1 MSQRPLRIGG
11 RVLALAV
18 AAVLAVLAAVAGG
31 SGALAAAKDDLTLGA
46 QLEPPNLDPTLGA
59 SVATDEVVY
68 ANVFEG
74 LVRIGPD
81 GGVRPGLAESWDISP
96 DGLIYVFHLRRGV
109 RFHDGAPFDAATAKF
124 ALDRARAPTSP
135 NAQRPQLAAV
145 RAVEAVDPATLRVT
159 LSRPDGGLLDVL
171 GWGGL
176 VMVAPNSI
184 AGAAARPVG
193 TGPFRFA
200 GWRRGDSIVLTRNPD
215 YWGRPAPLARVTFK
229 FISDPTAALAA
240 LKAGDVDAFPYFPA
254 PESLAQ
260 LKSDPRF
267 KVTVGATEGE
277 TLMAMNQRR
286 PPLND
291 LRVRRALSYA
301 IDRKAVIEGAMFGY
315 GEPIGSHFSPRD
327 PGYVDLTGRYP
338 HDPARARALLA
349 EAGYRDGLSLTMKL
363 PPTGYARRSGE
374 ILAAQLAQVGVRVR
388 LENLEWAQWLEQ
400 VFKNHQYD
408 LTVVSHTEPKDYDIY
423 GRPDYYFGYDSP
435 PVRALLAQLD
445 ATREPPERL
454 RLLGL
459 IQRQIADDAVN
470 GFLFEFPKLG
480 VWRADLDGLWTDA
493 PIEVNDLTQVRFRGA
508 AAAGPAPSAAAPILV
523 VAAGGVAALAAA
535 ALVGLALF
543 RAGPAYAGRRLAIL
557 VLTLLGASLVVFAVT
572 EIAPGDPAS
581 FMMGLNANP
590 QGLASLRAELG
601 LDQPAPARYLA
612 WLAGMA
618 HGDFGLSY
626 TYRTPVADLILERLQ
641 VSLPLALYALALAAA
656 FAFPAAVVAAA
667 NHRRTV
673 DRAIGGLTQLGV
685 AAPNFWLAMLLVL
698 VFAVGL
704 HWTSAGGFP
713 GWREGLW
720 PGLKALTLP
729 AIALAAPQAAVLTR
743 VLRAA
748 LVDTLSQD
756 YMRTARARG
765 LSRLQALWRHGLPN
779 ALVPTLTVLGLQI
792 SFLLAGGVII
802 ETVFFLPGLGRL
814 VFQAIAQRDL
824 IVVQGVVMTLVLAVA
839 VTNFVVDLAYG
850 LVDPRLRG
858 DRR

>member
-1 MSQRPLRIGG
+1 M
-11 RVLALAV
+11 
-18 AAVLAVLAAVAGG
+18 
-31 SGALAAAKDDLTLGA
+31 
-46 QLEPPNLDPTLGA
+46 
-59 SVATDEVVY
+59 
-68 ANVFEG
+68 
-74 LVRIGPD
+74 
-81 GGVRPGLAESWDISP
+81 
-96 DGLIYVFHLRRGV
+96 
-109 RFHDGAPFDAATAKF
+109 
-124 ALDRARAPTSP
+124 
-135 NAQRPQLAAV
+135 
-145 RAVEAVDPATLRVT
+145 
-159 LSRPDGGLLDVL
+159 
-171 GWGGL
+171 
-176 VMVAPNSI
+176 
-184 AGAAARPVG
+184 
-193 TGPFRFA
+193 
-200 GWRRGDSIVLTRNPD
+200 
-215 YWGRPAPLARVTFK
+215 
-229 FISDPTAALAA
+229 
-240 LKAGDVDAFPYFPA
+240 
-254 PESLAQ
+254 
-260 LKSDPRF
+260 
-267 KVTVGATEGE
+267 
-277 TLMAMNQRR
+277 
-286 PPLND
+286 
-291 LRVRRALSYA
+291 
-301 IDRKAVIEGAMFGY
+301 
-315 GEPIGSHFSPRD
+315 
-327 PGYVDLTGRYP
+327 
-338 HDPARARALLA
+338 
-349 EAGYRDGLSLTMKL
+349 
-363 PPTGYARRSGE
+363 
-374 ILAAQLAQVGVRVR
+374 
-388 LENLEWAQWLEQ
+388 
-400 VFKNHQYD
+400 
-408 LTVVSHTEPKDYDIY
+408 
-423 GRPDYYFGYDSP
+423 
-435 PVRALLAQLD
+435 
-445 ATREPPERL
+445 
-454 RLLGL
+454 
-459 IQRQIADDAVN
+459 
-470 GFLFEFPKLG
+470 
-480 VWRADLDGLWTDA
+480 
-493 PIEVNDLTQVRFRGA
+493 
-508 AAAGPAPSAAAPILV
+508 
-523 VAAGGVAALAAA
+523 
-535 ALVGLALF
+535 
-543 RAGPAYAGRRLAIL
+543 
-557 VLTLLGASLVVFAVT
+557 VFAVT

-590 QGLASLRAELG
+590 QGLASLRAELD